1 MPQPNI
7 YRDWRKISMQSY
19 MPAKPGG
26 QPMATKAIAK
36 MGENWSNWAGA
47 RRFKTKS
54 AIKPIQRF
62 TGMTMRPN

>member
-1 MPQPNI
+1 
-7 YRDWRKISMQSY
+7 MQAY
-19 MPAKPGG
+19 TPPKTMGQ
-26 QPMATKAIAK
+26 QPMATKAVAK

-47 RRFKTKS
+47 RKFKS